1 MAEGANA
8 RATLQQHRRS
18 LGEGPPKEIIGGPR
32 PAKGILEIGLFV
44 GVRLGRSGRS
54 AGRMSI
60 RRRPLN
66 MAASAVQ
73 ARRGL

>member
-18 LGEGPPKEIIGGPR
+18 LGQGPPKERIVGPR
-32 PAKGILEIGLFV
+32 PVKAKLEVGLFV

-54 AGRMSI
+54 AGRMSS
-60 RRRPLN
+60 RRRPLT
-66 MAASAVQ
+66 MAVLAVL